1 MPPACAAVSASWTPY
16 DVLGSLFSKRSVI
29 HLKSDST
36 VPFADGA
43 YGGACSVIIPNR
55 STRTC
60 RARSEVKI
68 FPRSWKIMAGL
79 PKQGQERSHT
89 ERGRRDS
96 FTSKLW

>member
-29 HLKSDST
+29 HRKSDST

-55 STRTC
+55 STSTC
-60 RARSEVKI
+60 RARSDVKI
-68 FPRSWKIMAGL
+68 FPRSWKIMAGF
-79 PKQGQERSHT
+79 PKRGQE
-89 ERGRRDS
+89 GRHS
-96 FTSKLW
+96 LFLAWETFLAPL